1 MESLVSISKI
11 AKCALYTLESTC
23 YIFLVMFISGD
34 GKSHYIRNK
43 LQMCSFQVAIPVN
56 ESFSPLSVITRLRLL
71 PLNTEVS
78 ESEVYGIFF
87 NFTMCYPKVSSIHV

>member
-1 MESLVSISKI
+1 
-11 AKCALYTLESTC
+11 
-23 YIFLVMFISGD
+23 MFISGD

-71 PLNTEVS
+71 PLNTEAS

-87 NFTMCYPKVSSIHV
+87 NFTICYPNVSSMCELVNWVCTHIHKQVCKTFAKKCGGM